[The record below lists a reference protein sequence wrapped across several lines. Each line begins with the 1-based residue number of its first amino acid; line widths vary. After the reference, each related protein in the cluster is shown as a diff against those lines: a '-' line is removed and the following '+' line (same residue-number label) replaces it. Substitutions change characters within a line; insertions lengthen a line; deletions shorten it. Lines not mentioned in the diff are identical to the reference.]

1 MENFKIISKIGK
13 GAYSTV
19 YKVQN
24 LKDNNHYALKKVN
37 LRNLSKKEIENALN
51 EVSILSS
58 VKSEYIISYK
68 DSFIDETDSTLC
80 IIMEYADE
88 GDLQKK
94 IKLYKKLKKSFL
106 ENEIWKIFIQITKG
120 LKDLHEYNIL
130 HRDLKSG
137 NIFLFKDGTVKIGD
151 LNVSKITSRGLG
163 CTQTGTPYYASPE
176 VWKDNPYNF
185 KSDIWSLGCVLYEI
199 CMLNTPFVCNNMNGL
214 YNKIMKGKFKKID
227 EKYSI
232 ELNSLVEKL
241 IVVKSECRPSAK
253 EILEFK
259 EVKDKIAEFDNIK
272 DNFYGNDKVKIFQN
286 KENNFISKN
295 NESFSFVNYENYINC
310 INNENNHEDKNLKIV
325 LETIRIPKKLNV
337 LNKKFL
343 EVNSGNNDNDENF
356 LFKNNEIKRNNSNKD
371 NNTLSN
377 NILPF
382 LKVKNNFNYGN
393 KENNL
398 KDDNENNNDRYN
410 NGLETLDISII
421 PKLNKESNY
430 LKSLKQVIFRKS
442 NEKIFNLKNNFDIIL
457 EE

>member
-13 GAYSTV
+13 GAYSIV
-19 YKVQN
+19 YRVENIQ
-24 LKDNNHYALKKVN
+24 DNKQYALKKVN

-51 EVSILSS
+51 EVHILAS
-58 VKSEYIISYK
+58 VKSKYIISYK
-68 DSFIDETDSTLC
+68 ESFIDETDSTLC

-94 IKLYKKLKKSFL
+94 ITLYKKLKISFL

-214 YNKIMKGKFKKID
+214 FNKIMKGKFKKID
-227 EKYSI
+227 GKYSI
-232 ELNSLVEKL
+232 QLNSLIEKL
-241 IVVKSECRPSAK
+241 IVVKSDCRPSAK

-259 EVKDKIAEFDNIK
+259 EVKDKISEFDALK
-272 DNFYGNDKVKIFQN
+272 DMFYGKDKFKTIQN
-286 KENNFISKN
+286 KENNCISKN
-295 NESFSFVNYENYINC
+295 NESFSFVNMGNNNFIN
-310 INNENNHEDKNLKIV
+310 NNENNDEKKLKIV
-325 LETIRIPKKLNV
+325 LDTIRIPKKLNV
-337 LNKKFL
+337 LNRKSLDF
-343 EVNSGNNDNDENF
+343 NNENN
-356 LFKNNEIKRNNSNKD
+356 LLKNFYEIKRNNSNKD
-371 NNTLSN
+371 NNTLSD

-382 LKVKNNFNYGN
+382 LNTRKNINNEN
-393 KENNL
+393 KDINL
-398 KDDNENNNDRYN
+398 KDDNESNNDRYK
-410 NGLETLDISII
+410 NGIETLDISII
-421 PKLNKESNY
+421 PKFNKESNF
-430 LKSLKQVIFRKS
+430 LKSIKQIFLGKN
-442 NEKIFNLKNNFDIIL
+442 NEKLLNVKNNFDIIL

>member
-176 VWKDNPYNF
+176 V
-185 KSDIWSLGCVLYEI
+185 
-199 CMLNTPFVCNNMNGL
+199 
-214 YNKIMKGKFKKID
+214 
-227 EKYSI
+227 
-232 ELNSLVEKL
+232 
-241 IVVKSECRPSAK
+241 
-253 EILEFK
+253 
-259 EVKDKIAEFDNIK
+259 
-272 DNFYGNDKVKIFQN
+272 
-286 KENNFISKN
+286 
-295 NESFSFVNYENYINC
+295 
-310 INNENNHEDKNLKIV
+310 
-325 LETIRIPKKLNV
+325 
-337 LNKKFL
+337 
-343 EVNSGNNDNDENF
+343 
-356 LFKNNEIKRNNSNKD
+356 
-371 NNTLSN
+371 
-377 NILPF
+377 
-382 LKVKNNFNYGN
+382 
-393 KENNL
+393 
-398 KDDNENNNDRYN
+398 
-410 NGLETLDISII
+410 
-421 PKLNKESNY
+421 
-430 LKSLKQVIFRKS
+430 
-442 NEKIFNLKNNFDIIL
+442 
-457 EE
+457 

>member
-1 MENFKIISKIGK
+1 MENFKITSKIGK

-19 YKVQN
+19 YTVIN
-24 LKDNNHYALKKVN
+24 IKDNNLYALKKVN
-37 LRNLSKKEIENALN
+37 LRNLSKKEIQNALN
-51 EVSILSS
+51 EVRILALVQS
-58 VKSEYIISYK
+58 KNIISYK
-68 DSFIDETDSTLC
+68 ESFIDETDSTLC

-94 IKLYKKLKKSFL
+94 ITLYKKLKKSFL
-106 ENEIWKIFIQITKG
+106 ENDIWRIFIQITKG
-120 LKDLHEYNIL
+120 LKDLHDYNIL

-151 LNVSKITSRGLG
+151 LNVSKITSRG
-163 CTQTGTPYYASPE
+163 
-176 VWKDNPYNF
+176 
-185 KSDIWSLGCVLYEI
+185 LGCVLYEI

-272 DNFYGNDKVKIFQN
+272 DNFYGNDKVKIIQN

-295 NESFSFVNYENYINC
+295 NESFSFVNYENNINC